1 LDGETNSKGSPDIAQ
16 AAFAPRLFRFD
27 FPIAMTGQSSRFDF
41 DWWIVQK
48 RLIYI
53 IIGVLALSGVA
64 GGTGLYLWKYGSP
77 FKGTGKTTDVP
88 AGARFISFEGDVR
101 VIRAATR
108 ETIVA
113 SSQTQLYPGDTIQT
127 QADGRAR
134 ISLADGSTLF
144 VRPNSTVIVR
154 DNSNVDDG
162 QKVNVRVAV
171 DRGQINVR
179 TETQPAGTENV
190 VETPKTRNKL
200 EGQTG
205 ASFGVNPDHTEDIR
219 VNTGSIETTTANGEK
234 TVVREGE
241 YVAVNPTGSLARRE
255 RLLDVPTP
263 VGPRD
268 LEKVSVGANGAA
280 NVALRWQRPPQGTP
294 SYYRVEV
301 ATSPFFVAAGKVIER
316 DQLVSTEFNASDLR
330 PGVYYWRVRAA
341 ATSGQTSDWS
351 EPQKFFVVARGT
363 GETVNVSDWAIQ
375 YVGGNVYL
383 IRGRSQPGNT
393 IRIMGRETLASA
405 DGSFQL
411 QITAPEGAREIT
423 VEAQDPQG
431 NRNQYRLALSSGVAL
446 SRK

>member
-1 LDGETNSKGSPDIAQ
+1 MTNNSG
-16 AAFAPRLFRFD
+16 
-27 FPIAMTGQSSRFDF
+27 RFDF
-41 DWWIVQK
+41 DWWIIQK
-48 RLIYI
+48 RLIYN
-53 IIGVLALSGVA
+53 IIGVLALCSVA
-64 GGTGLYLWKYGSP
+64 GGTGVYLWKYGNP
-77 FKGTGKTTDVP
+77 FKGMGKTTEMP

-101 VIRAATR
+101 VVRAATR
-108 ETIVA
+108 ETVVA
-113 SSQTQLYPGDTIQT
+113 SSQTQLYPGDTVQT

-154 DNSNVDDG
+154 DNSNADGG

-179 TETQPAGTENV
+179 TETQPEGGSNV
-190 VETPKTRNKL
+190 VETPKTQSKL
-200 EGQTG
+200 DAQTG

-241 YVAVNPTGSLARRE
+241 YVAVNPTGALARRE
-255 RLLDVPTP
+255 RLLDVPTL

-268 LEKVSVGANGAA
+268 LEKVSVGAGGAA
-280 NVALRWQRPPQGTP
+280 NVSLRWQRPARGTP
-294 SYYRVEV
+294 SHYRVEV
-301 ATSPFFVAAGKVIER
+301 ATSPFFVAAGKVVER

-341 ATSGQTSDWS
+341 AASGQASDWS
-351 EPQKFFVVARGT
+351 DPQKFFVVGGGT
-363 GETVNVSDWAIQ
+363 GDTVTISDWAIQ
-375 YVGGNVYL
+375 FVGGNVYL
-383 IRGRSQPGNT
+383 VRGRSQPGNT
-393 IRIMGRETLASA
+393 IRIAGRETLAAS

-411 QITAPEGAREIT
+411 QITAPEGAREVV

-431 NRNQYRLALSSGVAL
+431 NRNQYRLALASGVAR
-446 SRK
+446 SRKG